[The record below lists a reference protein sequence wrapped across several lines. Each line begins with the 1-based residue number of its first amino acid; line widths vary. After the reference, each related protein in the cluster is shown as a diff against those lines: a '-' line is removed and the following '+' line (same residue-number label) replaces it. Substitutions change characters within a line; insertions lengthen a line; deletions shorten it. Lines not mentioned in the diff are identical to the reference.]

1 MRLEKMTRAQL
12 LEALRRML
20 SLGADK
26 SQGSE
31 LSSEMLLSSS
41 QVVTELQLHQI
52 ELEMQNRDL
61 RDAQLALVDSRN
73 RYQMLYD
80 SAPVSY
86 VTLDHKGCVR
96 EVNRT
101 AEAMLGIPREQI
113 VGYPLL
119 TLVKTQAP
127 AAYERHLQRC
137 ATESGPI
144 ESELNFSVKDGEP
157 RTMLVRSV
165 PTLGSDAQAATYHT
179 SFVDITERIHA
190 QQELERLQKHEQVL
204 RARFECLDQATLAFN
219 DALTQG
225 ESVDFHKLIQV
236 IVDQAAR
243 LADAEF
249 AALGVLGD
257 GKQPFVHWVFSGMP
271 PGAEKAIGR
280 PARPIGVLAEVPLSG
295 KPLRLA
301 DLREHPAFRGFP
313 ANHVQMNSFLGVPLI
328 FGERTF
334 GNLYLTNKR
343 SGPEFTDCDQC
354 FAEMLAARA
363 VRVLE
368 IARLEEALRSAVR
381 ARDNILALV
390 SHDLRNALST
400 IGLSVGMLQRAGA
413 EGQPDLSQR
422 QLDLIQTSVSQ
433 MSRLIDALLHAAT
446 IEAGTFSVM
455 PRREE
460 TLSLVDEAVRGVE
473 PLAMSKMIDLS
484 LSAEPQ
490 LPAVFG
496 DRLRIIQVLTNLL
509 CNAVKFVP
517 EGGQIRVRV
526 TAEHGE
532 VHFAVTDNGPG
543 IAAEHL
549 PHLFE
554 RFWKGKAESR
564 GGIGLGLYIASGIV
578 AAHGGRIWAESK
590 LNVGSTF
597 HFTLPIANAVEH
609 GTESTAEA
617 AHTPR
622 GLSGRRVLIVDDEAN
637 AVSALAALLT
647 EEGIET
653 IEATSAE
660 QALTRTVGR
669 PLDLVLLDVE
679 MPGMSGVALLRQL
692 RRSHPRLPA
701 LIISGVEPGDESLKE
716 PLETQSVA
724 YLPKPLQINQ
734 LLATISQ
741 LLTGQATR

>member
-1 MRLEKMTRAQL
+1 MKLEKMTRAQL
-12 LEALRRML
+12 LEALRRL
-20 SLGADK
+20 LTLGADK

-31 LSSEMLLSSS
+31 LSSDSEI
-41 QVVTELQLHQI
+41 VDELQLHQI

-61 RDAQLALVDSRN
+61 RDAQLALVESRN
-73 RYQMLYD
+73 RYQTLYD
-80 SAPVSY
+80 SAPVCY
-86 VTLDHKGCVR
+86 FTLDRTGCVR

-101 AEAMLGIPREQI
+101 SVVMLGIPQERI
-113 VGYPLL
+113 VGRALL
-119 TLVKTQAP
+119 SLVKMRDPT
-127 AAYERHLQRC
+127 AYQRHLERC

-144 ESELNFSVKDGEP
+144 ESELSFSVNNGEL

-165 PTLGSDAQAATYHT
+165 PTLNSDDHEDTYHT
-179 SFVDITERIHA
+179 SFIDITARIQS
-190 QQELERLQKHEQVL
+190 QQELERLQKHEQLL
-204 RARFECLDQATLAFN
+204 RARFERLDQATLTMN

-225 ESVDFHKLIQV
+225 DSVEFHKLLQV
-236 IVDQAAR
+236 IVEQAAQ

-249 AALGVLGD
+249 AALGVVGD

-271 PGAEKAIGR
+271 AHAERAIGR
-280 PARPIGVLAEVPLSG
+280 PARPVGVLGEVPVSG
-295 KPLRLA
+295 EPLRLA
-301 DLREHPAFRGFP
+301 DLRKHPSFRGFP
-313 ANHVQMNSFLGVPLI
+313 ANHVQMNSFLGVPLV
-328 FGERTF
+328 FGERSF

-343 SGPEFTDCDQC
+343 SGPEFTDCDQR
-354 FAEMLAARA
+354 FTEMLAARV

-390 SHDLRNALST
+390 SHDLRNTLST
-400 IGLSVGMLQRAGA
+400 IGLSVGMLQRSGA
-413 EGQPDLSQR
+413 EGQPDLKHR
-422 QLDLIQTSVSQ
+422 QLDLIQTSVAQ
-433 MSRLIDALLHAAT
+433 MSRMIDELLHAAT

-460 TLSLVDEAVRGVE
+460 TLPLVEEAVRGIE

-484 LSAEPQ
+484 LCAKPQ

-509 CNAVKFVP
+509 GNAVKFVP
-517 EGGQIRVRV
+517 EGGRIQVRV
-526 TAEHGE
+526 TAEPGE

-543 IAAEHL
+543 MAAEQL
-549 PHLFE
+549 PHIFE

-564 GGIGLGLYIASGIV
+564 LGIGLGLYIASGIV
-578 AAHGGRIWAESK
+578 AAHRGRIWAESK
-590 LNVGSTF
+590 LKVGSTF
-597 HFTLPIANAVEH
+597 HFTVPIADSVEH
-609 GTESTAEA
+609 GTESAKEPE
-617 AHTPR
+617 HSSQ

-637 AVSALAALLT
+637 AVSALAALLG

-660 QALTRTVGR
+660 QALTKASGR

-679 MPGMSGVALLRQL
+679 MPKMSGVALLRQL
-692 RRSHPRLPA
+692 RRSHPQLPA
-701 LIISGVEPGDESLKE
+701 VIISGVGPGAESLKE

-724 YLPKPLQINQ
+724 YLPKPLQIDQ

-741 LLTGQATR
+741 LLAGLAKS